1 MSGFNTEHRCN
12 AVDNQNGNV
21 LIVPTIRKTYSRP
34 RGIRHTSP
42 RLICTGKV
50 VRPTERLIMRDGA
63 RFRAGLIG
71 QTRQRASLT
80 VIIGG
85 GSPCDTQR
93 LEVPVGASWITA
105 DAVTGAEREAFVIPT

>member
-1 MSGFNTEHRCN
+1 M
-12 AVDNQNGNV
+12 V
-21 LIVPTIRKTYSRP
+21 SR
-34 RGIRHTSP
+34 
-42 RLICTGKV
+42 
-50 VRPTERLIMRDGA
+50 TERLIMRDGA

-105 DAVTGAEREAFVIPT
+105 DAVTGAEREAFVILT

>member
-1 MSGFNTEHRCN
+1 M
-12 AVDNQNGNV
+12 V
-21 LIVPTIRKTYSRP
+21 SR
-34 RGIRHTSP
+34 
-42 RLICTGKV
+42 
-50 VRPTERLIMRDGA
+50 TERLIMRDGA

-93 LEVPVGASWITA
+93 LEVPVGVSWITA
-105 DAVTGAEREAFVIPT
+105 DAVTGAEREAFVILKFVAAKAARSASSHPGRIRCSRGVQAYR